1 MLVNGNSYLATEIE
15 KRKMEIIITL
25 RVSAFNNA
33 ENLQTR
39 SRYHYRSC

>member
-25 RVSAFNNA
+25 T
-33 ENLQTR
+33 QTTCKPDPATTTGLA
-39 SRYHYRSC
+39 S